1 MLSLSF
7 SVTEFTAV
15 KSRLSWTRTQSL
27 LTVAVVIGSN
37 RLLGKA
43 LPLLW
48 LPLHRHCMSHWIHY

>member
-43 LPLLW
+43 LPLLGC
-48 LPLHRHCMSHWIHY
+48 PCTDTA